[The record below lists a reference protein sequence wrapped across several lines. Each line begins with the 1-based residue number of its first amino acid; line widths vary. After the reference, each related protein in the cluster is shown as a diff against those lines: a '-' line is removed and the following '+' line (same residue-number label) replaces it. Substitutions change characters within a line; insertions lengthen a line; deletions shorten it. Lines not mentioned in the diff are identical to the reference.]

1 MKIIYENGEKV
12 LVDEK
17 DNVKYYEAFKADGTP
32 VPLEKYMD
40 NLKKARILAA
50 QIFSESSLYNNNDDK
65 EIITPLNVVDMSS
78 YSEKQKWSELMTPR
92 RASANLNCTGS
103 AQPCP
108 ISKGETI
115 TSTVT
120 WSAGLT
126 AGDKSYIKANTS
138 FSWSESSSSS
148 LTYTLYVKVNR
159 TGYLTFAPRYNFTK
173 GDITYMGCYPV
184 TGCQTM
190 GTKKDVWAG
199 SPAVIGSNGHA
210 DGEFAIAYVN

>member
-1 MKIIYENGEKV
+1 
-12 LVDEK
+12 
-17 DNVKYYEAFKADGTP
+17 
-32 VPLEKYMD
+32 
-40 NLKKARILAA
+40 
-50 QIFSESSLYNNNDDK
+50 
-65 EIITPLNVVDMSS
+65 
-78 YSEKQKWSELMTPR
+78 MTPR

-148 LTYTLYVKVNR
+148 LTYILYVKVNR

-199 SPAVIGSNGHA
+199 SPAVVCSEGHA
-210 DGEFAIAYVN
+210 DGEFAI